1 MAERRGGGAIAPG
14 FVLPPPLRA
23 TRLGARFPAHLFD
36 SGLIRP
42 GQSVL
47 VALSGGADSVVLL
60 HLLCQLRQAWGLRL
74 EAAHFDHRMRPG
86 SEADARWVSGL
97 CRALGVAL
105 ELGVAEG
112 ALAGEAEARRAR
124 YRFLSEVARRR
135 AVDRIATAHH
145 ADDQAETV
153 LFRIARGTGLRGL
166 GGIPPRRGRIVRPLL
181 PFRRAE
187 ILSYAA
193 AAHLRFREDPTNL
206 SPSYARNRIRLEVL
220 PRLEKVAPGAVRSL
234 VRLSALAREEM
245 AAWDAVLDEL
255 EGEVVVGRAD
265 GRIELA
271 RPRLLSYHPR
281 VRIRLLR
288 RMLEQLGS
296 VPGRGGT
303 EEVLEFITSGTS
315 GSHIRV
321 AGGVRIER
329 EFDRLRL
336 YRVVTGEAP
345 AEARPLLIP
354 AAGEGTGEAVI
365 GGRRLTVRWTVGRD
379 GAAMEAFDPAALRFP
394 LELRGWRP
402 GDRIA
407 LPYGSKKL
415 KKLFVERRLGRA
427 ERARTPILAEVG
439 GRVLWVVGV
448 ARAAVA
454 EPGAA
459 GPPFRITVM
468 DAE

>member
-1 MAERRGGGAIAPG
+1 
-14 FVLPPPLRA
+14 
-23 TRLGARFPAHLFD
+23 
-36 SGLIRP
+36 
-42 GQSVL
+42 
-47 VALSGGADSVVLL
+47 
-60 HLLCQLRQAWGLRL
+60 
-74 EAAHFDHRMRPG
+74 
-86 SEADARWVSGL
+86 
-97 CRALGVAL
+97 
-105 ELGVAEG
+105 
-112 ALAGEAEARRAR
+112 
-124 YRFLSEVARRR
+124 
-135 AVDRIATAHH
+135 
-145 ADDQAETV
+145 
-153 LFRIARGTGLRGL
+153 
-166 GGIPPRRGRIVRPLL
+166 VRPLL
-181 PFRRAE
+181 PFRRAD
-187 ILSYAA
+187 LVAYAA
-193 AAHLRFREDPTNL
+193 AAHLRYREDPTNL
-206 SPSYARNRIRLEVL
+206 SPSYARNRIRLDIL
-220 PRLEKVAPGAVRSL
+220 PRLEQVAPGAVRSL
-234 VRLSALAREEM
+234 VRLSAWAREEVE
-245 AAWDAVLDEL
+245 AWGWVLEQL
-255 EGEVVVGRAD
+255 EWEVVVGRAP

-288 RMLEQLGS
+288 RLLRALGS

-315 GSHIRV
+315 GSRIRV

-329 EFDRLRL
+329 EFDRFRI
-336 YRVVTGEAP
+336 YRVVEGEAP
-345 AEARPLLIP
+345 AEVRPLLIP
-354 AAGEGTGEAVI
+354 GVGEGAGEAVI
-365 GGRRLTVRWTVGRD
+365 GGRRLTVRWRVGGD
-379 GAAMEAFDPAALRFP
+379 GATMEAFDPAALRFP
-394 LELRGWRP
+394 LEVRGWRP